1 MNDFIAGYIILFII
15 GVMICIFSNDNPEDI
30 EERDALI
37 SIYLI
42 MLFGYTI
49 LAAILIFGG

>member
-1 MNDFIAGYIILFII
+1 MNDFIVGYIILFII

-30 EERDALI
+30 EERDTLI

>member
-1 MNDFIAGYIILFII
+1 MNDFIVGYIILFII

-30 EERDALI
+30 EERDSLI

-49 LAAILIFGG
+49 LVAMIIFGG